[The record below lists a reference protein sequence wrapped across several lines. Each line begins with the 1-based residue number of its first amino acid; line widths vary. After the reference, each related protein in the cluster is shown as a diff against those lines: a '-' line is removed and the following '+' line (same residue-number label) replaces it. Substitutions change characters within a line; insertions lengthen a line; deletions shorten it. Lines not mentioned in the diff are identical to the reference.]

1 MNDLTYKETNNK
13 HLDNWMPH
21 LSEEEKIQ
29 LNSDLS
35 DYEWYSIIDKNQT
48 TVSIFQIINVRNHY
62 SKNLDIHF
70 SPSTKNNDDIIA
82 IVIFI
87 FESIL
92 NICSESKIKMVKFH
106 THDALLHEI
115 FIILADEYQ
124 TLYIIDSVK
133 KYGKWIEVELNITTI

>member
-48 TVSIFQIINVRNHY
+48 TVSIFQIINVRDHY
-62 SKNLDIHF
+62 SKNLDIRF

-92 NICSESKIKMVKFH
+92 NICNESKIKMVKFH

-115 FIILADEYQ
+115 FIILADKYQ

-133 KYGKWIEVELNITTI
+133 KYGKWIEVELNITTN